1 MIPQSPTDGYGHDR
15 SHESAEAARDCLQR
29 SPYCPIKSVSCECRQ
44 GVLFL
49 RGRLPTFYLKQLAQE
64 AVARVK
70 GISQVVNETVVDPS
84 PLSDVRNV
92 ATGLSESRLLCYAN
106 GGSP

>member
-1 MIPQSPTDGYGHDR
+1 MISQSPTDGIGHDG
-15 SHESAEAARDCLQR
+15 SHESTEVARDCLQR
-29 SPYCPIKSVSCECRQ
+29 SPYCPIRSVSCECRQ

-49 RGRLPTFYLKQLAQE
+49 RGPLHTFYLKQLAQE

-70 GISQVVNETVVDPS
+70 GISQVVNETVVDAS
-84 PLSDVRNV
+84 LLSDVRNV
-92 ATGLSESRLLCYAN
+92 ATGLSVSRLWRYAN

>member
-1 MIPQSPTDGYGHDR
+1 MISQSPTDGSGHDR
-15 SHESAEAARDCLQR
+15 SRESAEAATDCLRR
-29 SPYCPIKSVSCECRQ
+29 SPYCPIRSVSCECRQ

-70 GISQVVNETVVDPS
+70 GISQIVNETVVDAS
-84 PLSDVRNV
+84 LLSEVRNI
-92 ATGLSESRLLCYAN
+92 ATGFSVSRLWRYAN

>member
-1 MIPQSPTDGYGHDR
+1 MIPQPPTDGSGHDR

-29 SPYCPIKSVSCECRQ
+29 SPYGPIRNVSCECRQ

-49 RGRLPTFYLKQLAQE
+49 RGPLPTFYLKQLAQE

-70 GISQVVNETVVDPS
+70 GISHVVNETLVNTS
-84 PLSDVRNV
+84 MLSGVRNV
-92 ATGLSESRLLCYAN
+92 AIGLQ
-106 GGSP
+106 

>member
-1 MIPQSPTDGYGHDR
+1 MISQSPTDGNGHDS
-15 SHESAEAARDCLQR
+15 SHESTEAARDCLQR
-29 SPYCPIKSVSCECRQ
+29 SPYCPIRSVSCECRQ

-49 RGRLPTFYLKQLAQE
+49 RGPLPTFYLKQLAQE

-70 GISQVVNETVVDPS
+70 GISQVINETVVDAS
-84 PLSDVRNV
+84 LLSDVRNV
-92 ATGLSESRLLCYAN
+92 ATGLSVSRLWRYAN

>member
-1 MIPQSPTDGYGHDR
+1 MISQPPTDGSGHDR
-15 SHESAEAARDCLQR
+15 SHESAEAARGCLQR
-29 SPYCPIKSVSCECRQ
+29 SPYCPIRSVSCECRQ

-49 RGRLPTFYLKQLAQE
+49 RGPLPTFYLKQLAQE

-70 GISQVVNETVVDPS
+70 GISQVVNETVVDAS
-84 PLSDVRNV
+84 PLGDARDV
-92 ATGLSESRLLCYAN
+92 ATGLSVRRLWRDAN

>member
-1 MIPQSPTDGYGHDR
+1 MTSQSPTDENGQDR
-15 SHESAEAARDCLQR
+15 SHESAEAARGCLQR
-29 SPYCPIKSVSCECRQ
+29 SSYYPIRSVSCECRQ

-49 RGRLPTFYLKQLAQE
+49 RGPLPTFYLKQLAQE
-64 AVARVK
+64 AVAKVK
-70 GISQVVNETVVDPS
+70 GILQVVNETVVDAS

-92 ATGLSESRLLCYAN
+92 ATGHSVSRLRRYAN

>member
-1 MIPQSPTDGYGHDR
+1 MISQPPTDGNGHDR

-29 SPYCPIKSVSCECRQ
+29 SPYRPIRNVSCECRQ

-49 RGRLPTFYLKQLAQE
+49 RGPLPTFYLKQLAQE
-64 AVARVK
+64 AVARVQ
-70 GISQVVNETVVDPS
+70 GILQVVNETVVDAS
-84 PLSDVRNV
+84 LFSDVRNI
-92 ATGLSESRLLCYAN
+92 ATGLLGSRLGRYAN